1 MARDYRCANVT
12 LRAEVF
18 QIGSSVSSKGAK
30 LVCCLPNSATKL
42 SRLRIAAAPNLQ
54 PGGFFQYEIN

>member
-1 MARDYRCANVT
+1 
-12 LRAEVF
+12 
-18 QIGSSVSSKGAK
+18 
-30 LVCCLPNSATKL
+30 LPNSATKL